1 VGEGTVHRLWEPLAQ
16 KHAPPNGY
24 AGKFSTPYCVAAGFI
39 DGKCGFEQFTDE
51 RVKDPKLRALA
62 AKVSYVIDPNDE
74 YPRNFTGHIRAT
86 LKNGTVR
93 EVRKPHMRGGAHE
106 PLTRAEILAKFQD
119 NARFGGW
126 SRSRSDELASAVDKI
141 AQGGPVDLTVARG

>member
-1 VGEGTVHRLWEPLAQ
+1 MCTA
-16 KHAPPNGY
+16 NGY
-24 AGKFSTPYCVAAGFI
+24 AGKFSTPYCIAAGFI

-62 AKVSYVIDPNDE
+62 AKVSYVIDPKDE

-86 LKNGTVR
+86 LKDGSVLEGN
-93 EVRKPHMRGGAHE
+93 KPHMRGGAHE
-106 PLTRAEILAKFQD
+106 PLTQAEILAKFHD

-126 SRSRSDELASAVDKI
+126 SRAHAEALASAWTKSR
-141 AQGGPVDLTVARG
+141 ATGPSILRSRADEHP